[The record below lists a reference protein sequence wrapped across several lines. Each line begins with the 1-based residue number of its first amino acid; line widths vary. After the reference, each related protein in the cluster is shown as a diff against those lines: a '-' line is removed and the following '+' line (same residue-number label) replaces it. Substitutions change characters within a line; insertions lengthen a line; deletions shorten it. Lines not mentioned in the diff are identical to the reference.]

1 MTDQT
6 RHPWLKL
13 LIEVGPLVVFFAVN
27 ARAGIFAGTGAF
39 MVAIALSLGASYWL
53 HKKLPVMPLV
63 TAVIVFVFGSL
74 TLILQDA
81 TFIKLKPTIVYS
93 LFATVLLGGLAW
105 NKTFIEPLLGP
116 VMELTDTGWRRLS
129 LYWGVFFVAMAI
141 VNEFVWRNFSTDF
154 WVNFKLFGFL
164 PLSFVFALATVPIMN
179 RYAVAEEKE

>member
-63 TAVIVFVFGSL
+63 TAVIVFVFGSFQRFDVSS
-74 TLILQDA
+74 T
-81 TFIKLKPTIVYS
+81 
-93 LFATVLLGGLAW
+93 
-105 NKTFIEPLLGP
+105 KTAKRHQMMF
-116 VMELTDTGWRRLS
+116 
-129 LYWGVFFVAMAI
+129 
-141 VNEFVWRNFSTDF
+141 
-154 WVNFKLFGFL
+154 
-164 PLSFVFALATVPIMN
+164 
-179 RYAVAEEKE
+179 